1 MSCSLML
8 FLDWHLRSKPYE
20 STITFQCSAS
30 ASADSSPKSQLL
42 QQMQAASASKIWSC
56 SDMLVHLA
64 REKYENNLRIPKS
77 LEKVSVLF
85 ADWYNIC
92 ETSDHFFS
100 RIMELS
106 VSNCVSS
113 EDMKPQSHQGQQISF
128 LLLLRIKDRVNS
140 PFCPRCRRKREH
152 PLIPGKDLCSLDP
165 VFDGA
170 NFQLCMA
177 RVGLSWEF
185 HAKITHRKWTE
196 GVALFSKIAGRLVPV
211 HGALFQLDPVHFL
224 YKGTH
229 TRALLT
235 WELFYFAMSQNCYDH
250 YWLRLDFQKICMILY
265 LFILLLV
272 ALLIFGSWLGFWF
285 VRKLL
290 LTDDGSI
297 DSGASHFVS
306 WSIRIVA
313 SVLILQSSIDPL
325 LAAEALVGGAFV
337 SSLLRRCSHPKV
349 VRRVYK

>member
-1 MSCSLML
+1 
-8 FLDWHLRSKPYE
+8 
-20 STITFQCSAS
+20 
-30 ASADSSPKSQLL
+30 
-42 QQMQAASASKIWSC
+42 
-56 SDMLVHLA
+56 MLVHLA

-85 ADWYNIC
+85 ADWYNIY
-92 ETSDHFFS
+92 ETSDHFFL

-113 EDMKPQSHQGQQISF
+113 EEMKPQSHQGQQISF
-128 LLLLRIKDRVNS
+128 LLLLR
-140 PFCPRCRRKREH
+140 FCPVDQGSSK
-152 PLIPGKDLCSLDP
+152 LSLLP
-165 VFDGA
+165 KCLMVQIFSFAWLELVSHGSFMPKLLTA
-170 NFQLCMA
+170 NGQKGWPYFQ
-177 RVGLSWEF
+177 
-185 HAKITHRKWTE
+185 
-196 GVALFSKIAGRLVPV
+196 RLLVD
-211 HGALFQLDPVHFL
+211 LFQFMEPCSSWIRSLVNQIFYFYLILFLQVHFL

-229 TRALLT
+229 THAFSVQVDLGTFLLRYVPNLLRSLLV
-235 WELFYFAMSQNCYDH
+235 EIGLSEDMYDP
-250 YWLRLDFQKICMILY
+250 LL
-265 LFILLLV
+265 ILLLV

-297 DSGASHFVS
+297 DSGASHFIS

-325 LAAEALVGGAFV
+325 LAAEALVGRAFV
-337 SSLLRRCSHPKV
+337 SSLLRRCGHPKV

>member
-1 MSCSLML
+1 
-8 FLDWHLRSKPYE
+8 
-20 STITFQCSAS
+20 
-30 ASADSSPKSQLL
+30 
-42 QQMQAASASKIWSC
+42 
-56 SDMLVHLA
+56 
-64 REKYENNLRIPKS
+64 
-77 LEKVSVLF
+77 
-85 ADWYNIC
+85 
-92 ETSDHFFS
+92 
-100 RIMELS
+100 MELS

-128 LLLLRIKDRVNS
+128 LLLLRFFPVDQGSSK
-140 PFCPRCRRKREH
+140 
-152 PLIPGKDLCSLDP
+152 LSLLP
-165 VFDGA
+165 K
-170 NFQLCMA
+170 LCMA

>member
-1 MSCSLML
+1 ML
-8 FLDWHLRSKPYE
+8 LLYLFFDRFA
-20 STITFQCSAS
+20 TIYCHFS
-30 ASADSSPKSQLL
+30 
-42 QQMQAASASKIWSC
+42 

-92 ETSDHFFS
+92 ETSDHFFR

-113 EDMKPQSHQGQQISF
+113 EEMKPQSHSQSHQGQQISF
-128 LLLLRIKDRVNS
+128 LLLLRFFPVDQGSSK
-140 PFCPRCRRKREH
+140 
-152 PLIPGKDLCSLDP
+152 LSLLP
-165 VFDGA
+165 K
-170 NFQLCMA
+170 
-177 RVGLSWEF
+177 SYEF

-196 GVALFSKIAGRLVPV
+196 GVALFSKITGRLVLV

-229 TRALLT
+229 TRALLA
-235 WELFYFAMSQNCYDH
+235 WELFYFAMSQICYDH

-265 LFILLLV
+265 LLILLLV

-297 DSGASHFVS
+297 DSGVSHFVS

-325 LAAEALVGGAFV
+325 LGAEAFVGGAFV
-337 SSLLRRCSHPKV
+337 SSLLRWCGHPKV
-349 VRRVYK
+349 VRCVYK